1 MHECQSRGVS
11 PSCIKHLRL
20 LKQFLNSLSAVKRGA
35 PTPIGAGLHQS
46 IANIAKTE
54 ADSYPE
60 EEDSFGAN
68 YDETDARLVVE
79 TGISPPSSPAS
90 RSASGK
96 EERTD
101 QLDEEELSR
110 NNLRVISPQ
119 DINSNSE
126 AVSTKRRSS
135 SQEEISG
142 PVKRPR
148 CTSKESEGKPSTA
161 EALQKFQA
169 EMVDRFLAFQ
179 RESEVR
185 LLAWEQ
191 ERWRMEQTL
200 LERCRA
206 EQRSHEKE
214 MFSMFCNL
222 LSQCSQ
228 TILDN
233 RGR

>member
-1 MHECQSRGVS
+1 M
-11 PSCIKHLRL
+11 
-20 LKQFLNSLSAVKRGA
+20 
-35 PTPIGAGLHQS
+35 
-46 IANIAKTE
+46 
-54 ADSYPE
+54 
-60 EEDSFGAN
+60 
-68 YDETDARLVVE
+68 VVE

-101 QLDEEELSR
+101 QLDDEELSR

-135 SQEEISG
+135 SQEETSG

-161 EALQKFQA
+161 EMLQKFQA

>member
-20 LKQFLNSLSAVKRGA
+20 LKQFLLSLSAVKRGA
-35 PTPIGAGLHQS
+35 APLGPALYPLSTTA
-46 IANIAKTE
+46 AKAE
-54 ADSYPE
+54 ADNYPE
-60 EEDSFGAN
+60 EEDSFGTN
-68 YDETDARLVVE
+68 YDEADARLVVE
-79 TGISPPSSPAS
+79 TGISPPSSPAA
-90 RSASGK
+90 RSATGK

-101 QLDEEELSR
+101 EADEEEPNRS
-110 NNLRVISPQ
+110 NLRVISPQ
-119 DINSNSE
+119 DINSE
-126 AVSTKRRSS
+126 AIGNKRSTA
-135 SQEEISG
+135 SQEESAG
-142 PVKRPR
+142 PIKRPR
-148 CTSKESEGKPSTA
+148 CTSKESEVKPSTA

-169 EMVDRFLAFQ
+169 EMVDRFLVFQ
-179 RESEVR
+179 RESEARV
-185 LLAWEQ
+185 LAWEQ

-200 LERCRA
+200 LERWRA
-206 EQRSHEKE
+206 EQRSHDKE